1 MAFEAGTI
9 KFLLRLD
16 KKKKK
21 EIQSVISKISFAFK
35 SRFGMI
41 DIDREEVPLGNYKG
55 DR

>member
-1 MAFEAGTI
+1 MVFEVGTI

-16 KKKKK
+16 KKKK

-41 DIDREEVPLGNYKG
+41 DIDREEVPLGNYEG